1 MQEPAF
7 RAGSIRLADGRRIAV
22 SELGSRGGL
31 PVLYLHGAI
40 GTPLRP
46 TPELLA
52 TVERL
57 KLRWLAV
64 QRPGFGGSSPDPG
77 RSLLRFAGDV
87 DELADGLG
95 LGHLA
100 VLGVS
105 AGGPYALA
113 CAHALPDRV
122 AAVTVCS
129 SLSPGAPPHAV
140 PGVPARIRVL
150 LRILARAPG
159 ASTVVLDLAA
169 ATLRRWPCPRDGAR
183 AALRAA
189 VAGGSA
195 GLVEDYLLSCRP
207 WGFDPADIRVPV
219 ELWHGV
225 RDRIV
230 PVEHAWQLAAALPAC
245 RASFSP
251 DDGHFFFRRRIEEI
265 VGRLAA
271 EARAG
276 ERAQLR
282 AA

>member
-22 SELGSRGGL
+22 SELGSRDGL

-77 RSLLRFAGDV
+77 RSLLRFARDV
-87 DELADGLG
+87 DDLADGLG

-129 SLSPGAPPHAV
+129 SLSPG
-140 PGVPARIRVL
+140 
-150 LRILARAPG
+150 
-159 ASTVVLDLAA
+159 
-169 ATLRRWPCPRDGAR
+169 
-183 AALRAA
+183 
-189 VAGGSA
+189 
-195 GLVEDYLLSCRP
+195 
-207 WGFDPADIRVPV
+207 
-219 ELWHGV
+219 
-225 RDRIV
+225 
-230 PVEHAWQLAAALPAC
+230 LPAC